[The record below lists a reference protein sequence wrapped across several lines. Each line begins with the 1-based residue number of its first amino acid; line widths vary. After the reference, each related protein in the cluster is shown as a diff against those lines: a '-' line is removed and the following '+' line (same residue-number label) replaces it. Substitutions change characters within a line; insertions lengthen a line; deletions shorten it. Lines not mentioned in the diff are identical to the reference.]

1 MGFLKKIFSDEE
13 SDGTEYEDVQ
23 ESQEDDLEYD
33 DQNMSSEDDT
43 GYDISQ
49 EESTSED
56 EEQNTNYYDQQRSP
70 STVIG
75 QPSLVNIIGNS
86 YWSTDDVMQE
96 YFITRETMKHRTYG
110 IAAYVPPSGYPRM
123 VNTNVFQELL
133 ALGYVDVTM
142 DIVPRSRKTVMKEL
156 SNTLNIIRSNA
167 DFQAQKGQTFQ
178 MRENVT
184 KYNDINNLLDQIQ
197 FDEDRLYDLSLGVI
211 VYGESERDMNQ
222 KFGTV
227 SDILANVGFS
237 LQPYVKRVKSG
248 YLQNIPIGA
257 RLSTLD
263 DTYRNVTRKALAVMD
278 LARNAAGKFN
288 GGIPFGLNQAT
299 PSQNTEFLNIFGTET
314 HRPNNYNMGIVG
326 ESGAGKSVANK
337 LKIAREVS
345 ILGYEHRS
353 IDPDGEY
360 VLLAKKL
367 HQLNLDIRSDANFV
381 INPCAISTTETSVE
395 EIDMSDATG
404 RQLSTQEVIDQ
415 IKIKNDGEQLVKHE
429 DGEIF
434 VQRVNASSMIANVK
448 GFINVILK
456 SNSSETGL
464 TVSEI
469 AAIEDALNSIVDELG
484 ITSDPNS
491 LYEDHPGQIGNEYFD
506 RCPKPEP
513 TLTDLY
519 NKLISQN
526 TDEQGNPSMRVIR
539 ILDALKPY
547 LRSGSS
553 PIFDGQTNFGKGR
566 SALLNSYKY
575 VNFNI
580 STLEGTLKHV
590 AYYVITQ
597 YLWERWMKNPTKA
610 VAKKVLDADE
620 ILQFIDDEEMST
632 FFEIIARRC
641 RKRNGSLCWMSQ
653 DIKRLKDNTKAE
665 ALYTNSDFM
674 FTLYI
679 KPEHRELMKEAFDLT
694 DGALAILTDNPEK
707 GEGILKIEGESIWIR
722 TNPSAEE
729 MSFVESNKAVERAR
743 KTKDAIDEINK
754 VLKL

>member
-1 MGFLKKIFSDEE
+1 MVFFKKFFSNNNEDNNDEDNSEQIPQNDGDDSFVSDE
-13 SDGTEYEDVQ
+13 
-23 ESQEDDLEYD
+23 
-33 DQNMSSEDDT
+33 DQDNIVNNEIDT
-43 GYDISQ
+43 L
-49 EESTSED
+49 
-56 EEQNTNYYDQQRSP
+56 NNNNYDQQRSP
-70 STVIG
+70 STIIG

-123 VNTNVFQELL
+123 INTNIFQELL

-167 DFQAQKGQTFQ
+167 DFQAQRGQTFQ
-178 MRENVT
+178 MRENIT
-184 KYNDINNLLDQIQ
+184 KYNDINNLLDEIQ
-197 FDEDRLYDLSLGVI
+197 FDEDRLYDLSLAVI
-211 VYGESERDMNQ
+211 VYGNSERDMNQ

-227 SDILANVGFS
+227 SDIMANVGFS
-237 LQPYVKRVKSG
+237 LQPYVKRTKSG

-257 RLSTLD
+257 RLTTLD
-263 DTYRNVTRKALAVMD
+263 DTYRNVTRKALSVMD

-299 PSQNTEFLNIFGTET
+299 PSKNTEFLNIFGTET

-326 ESGAGKSVANK
+326 ESGSGKSVANK

-381 INPCAISTTETSVE
+381 INPCAISTIESSID
-395 EIDMSDATG
+395 EIDISDSTG
-404 RQLSTQEVIDQ
+404 RQLSTKEVIDQ
-415 IKIKNDGEQLVKHE
+415 IRRKNDEEQIVKHE

-434 VQRVNASSMIANVK
+434 VQRVNIAAMIANVK

-464 TVSEI
+464 TVGEI
-469 AAIEDALNSIVDELG
+469 AAIEDALNSIIEDFN

-506 RCPKPEP
+506 RVPKPEP

-519 NKLISQN
+519 NKLICKN
-526 TDEQGNPSMRVIR
+526 TDEKGNPNIKVTR

-547 LRSGSS
+547 LKSGSS

-580 STLEGTLKHV
+580 STLEGSLKHV

-610 VAKKVLDADE
+610 IAKKVLDADE
-620 ILQFIDDEEMST
+620 ILQFIDDDEMSS
-632 FFEIIARRC
+632 FFETIARRC

-653 DIKRLKDNTKAE
+653 DIKRLKNNAKADS
-665 ALYTNSDFM
+665 LYTNSDFM

-679 KPEHRELMKEAFDLT
+679 KPEHRQLMKEAFDLT
-694 DGALAILTDNPEK
+694 DGALIILTDNPEK
-707 GEGILKIEGESIWIR
+707 GEGILTAEGESIWIR
-722 TNPSAEE
+722 TNPSADE
-729 MSFVESNKAVERAR
+729 MSFVESNKAVEQAR
-743 KTKDAIDEINK
+743 KAKNAIDEINE